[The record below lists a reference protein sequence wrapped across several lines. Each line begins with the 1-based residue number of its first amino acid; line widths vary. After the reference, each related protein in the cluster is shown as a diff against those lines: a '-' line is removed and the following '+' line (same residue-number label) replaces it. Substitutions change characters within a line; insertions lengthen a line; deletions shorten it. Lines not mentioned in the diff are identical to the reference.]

1 VFLCLFEFIEES
13 LNKICDYLLSIMIQ
27 LSGEFGEGGGSLVR
41 VALALSTITGK
52 PFEVDNIRKGR
63 AKSGLKAQHLYCI
76 KSLQELCSAVVEG
89 DVLGSAYL
97 KYIPGK
103 IKAKP
108 LQVDIGTA
116 GSITLLL
123 QSLLPPCL
131 FASRSMKL
139 EIVGGTDVKW
149 AAPFDYFNNVFVP
162 VVKRFCFELDVRLAK
177 RGYFPKGQGNL
188 ELSINPK
195 YKLSEFSGFKEFCSY
210 LKQNI
215 PKIDL
220 TGQGNLVG
228 VKGISHASL
237 NLENAKVAER
247 QASAAKS
254 ILMKLGCPVDISSE
268 YCNTVSLGSGIT
280 LWANFSK
287 DEECTEV
294 FHMGAD
300 ALGEPGKRAEIVGEE
315 AAKKLIK
322 EIESK
327 AAVDKYLG
335 DQILLLMAF
344 TSNSK
349 IKVSEITEHCR
360 TNIYVI
366 EKFLGKV
373 FEIDEEEKMISMI

>member
-1 VFLCLFEFIEES
+1 MNV
-13 LNKICDYLLSIMIQ
+13 K
-27 LSGEFGEGGGSLVR
+27 LV
-41 VALALSTITGK
+41 
-52 PFEVDNIRKGR
+52 
-63 AKSGLKAQHLYCI
+63 
-76 KSLQELCSAVVEG
+76 
-89 DVLGSAYL
+89 
-97 KYIPGK
+97 
-103 IKAKP
+103 
-108 LQVDIGTA
+108 
-116 GSITLLL
+116 
-123 QSLLPPCL
+123 
-131 FASRSMKL
+131 
-139 EIVGGTDVKW
+139 
-149 AAPFDYFNNVFVP
+149 
-162 VVKRFCFELDVRLAK
+162 K
-177 RGYFPKGQGNL
+177 RGYYPKGQGNI
-188 ELSINPK
+188 ELNINPK

-210 LKQNI
+210 LKQNV

-220 TGQGNLVG
+220 IEQGNLVG

>member
-1 VFLCLFEFIEES
+1 MILY
-13 LNKICDYLLSIMIQ
+13 LNIMIQ

-76 KSLQELCSAVVEG
+76 KSLQELCSAEVEG

-97 KYIPGK
+97 KYVPGK

-108 LQVDIGTA
+108 IKVDIGTA
-116 GSITLLL
+116 GSVTLLL

-131 FASRSMKL
+131 FAGRSMKL

-149 AAPFDYFNNVFVP
+149 AAPFDYFNNVFMPIVR
-162 VVKRFCFELDVRLAK
+162 KFCSGLDVKLIK

-195 YKLSEFSGFKEFCSY
+195 YKLPEFSGFDEFCSH
-210 LKQNI
+210 LKQSV

-220 TGQGNLVG
+220 IGQGNLIN
-228 VKGISHASL
+228 VKGVSAASL

-247 QASAAKS
+247 QTSTAKS
-254 ILMKLGCPVDISSE
+254 VLMKLECPVDISSE
-268 YCNTVSLGSGIT
+268 YCNTASLGSGIT

-287 DEECTEV
+287 DKECTEIIKL
-294 FHMGAD
+294 GAD
-300 ALGEPGKRAEIVGEE
+300 SLGEPGKRAEIVGEE
-315 AAKKLIK
+315 AAKKLVK
-322 EIESK
+322 EIESG
-327 AAVDKYLG
+327 AAVDKYLA

-373 FEIDEEEKMISMI
+373 FEVDDDEKIISVI